1 MHIVEEL
8 DLLPLSSMT
17 IQLTTVTSTKLLT
30 YHLPYTLLHFAY
42 DKPRMSGESSSV
54 KRYDADFK
62 KIPGTLSITAA
73 AIAWVP
79 KTPGAMD
86 RQSQALNRAMGMLSC
101 RMHRF
106 QLTA

>member
-1 MHIVEEL
+1 MHIVMVVEVH
-8 DLLPLSSMT
+8 LLPLSSMT
-17 IQLTTVTSTKLLT
+17 IQLTTVASTKLLT
-30 YHLPYTLLHFAY
+30 YHHHLPYTLLHFAY

-101 RMHRF
+101 CMHE
-106 QLTA
+106 

>member
-1 MHIVEEL
+1 
-8 DLLPLSSMT
+8 
-17 IQLTTVTSTKLLT
+17 
-30 YHLPYTLLHFAY
+30 
-42 DKPRMSGESSSV
+42 MSGESSSV

-86 RQSQALNRAMGMLSC
+86 RQSQALNRAMGTSSC
-101 RMHRF
+101 HIHVF
-106 QLTA
+106 QLIGQQCSRPKLHQPKYR

>member
-1 MHIVEEL
+1 
-8 DLLPLSSMT
+8 
-17 IQLTTVTSTKLLT
+17 
-30 YHLPYTLLHFAY
+30 
-42 DKPRMSGESSSV
+42 MSGESSSV

-86 RQSQALNRAMGMLSC
+86 RQSQALNRAMGTFSC
-101 RMHRF
+101 LFHGI
-106 QLTA
+106 QLKI

>member
-1 MHIVEEL
+1 
-8 DLLPLSSMT
+8 
-17 IQLTTVTSTKLLT
+17 
-30 YHLPYTLLHFAY
+30 
-42 DKPRMSGESSSV
+42 MSGESSSV

-86 RQSQALNRAMGMLSC
+86 RQSQALNRAMGTFSYLI
-101 RMHRF
+101 HGF
-106 QLTA
+106 QLKLQQCSHRKLLQPKYH

>member
-1 MHIVEEL
+1 
-8 DLLPLSSMT
+8 
-17 IQLTTVTSTKLLT
+17 
-30 YHLPYTLLHFAY
+30 
-42 DKPRMSGESSSV
+42 MSGESSSV

-86 RQSQALNRAMGMLSC
+86 RQSQALNRAMGTFSYLV
-101 RMHRF
+101 HGL
-106 QLTA
+106 QLRSQQCSRLKLHQLKYH